1 MKTFAIA
8 VVLIA
13 SALVAGQAAA
23 RNDQATYALQEAFA
37 TPDAQQK
44 LDKSIKMYF
53 GRQPTPKVLQHHG
66 EWKTNKKSS
75 GFFKSDKSACE
86 WAFLSAM
93 IELQERAKK
102 LGADGVVGI
111 VSNYQNVEVGSET
124 EFVCGS
130 GALMSGVAFKGRIVR
145 LAPR

>member
-8 VVLIA
+8 IVLIA

-53 GRQPTPKVLQHHG
+53 GRQPTPKVLQDLG

-86 WAFLSAM
+86 WAFL
-93 IELQERAKK
+93 
-102 LGADGVVGI
+102 
-111 VSNYQNVEVGSET
+111 
-124 EFVCGS
+124 
-130 GALMSGVAFKGRIVR
+130 
-145 LAPR
+145 